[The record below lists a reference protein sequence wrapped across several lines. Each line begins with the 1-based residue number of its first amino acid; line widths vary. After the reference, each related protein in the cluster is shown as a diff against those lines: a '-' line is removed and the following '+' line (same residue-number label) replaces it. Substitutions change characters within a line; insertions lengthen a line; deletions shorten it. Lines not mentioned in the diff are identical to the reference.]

1 MFVVGATQAD
11 EFKAIRK
18 IIPDN
23 FLLVPGYGAQG
34 GDLKAVAENGLN
46 SRCGLLVNSS
56 RAIIYADSTENFA
69 NVAGSKAKAI
79 QQEMK
84 ELLIQKGIID

>member
-11 EFKAIRK
+11 ELKAIRK

-23 FLLVPGYGAQG
+23 FLLVPGFGAQG
-34 GDLKAVAENGLN
+34 GDLKAVSNGLN